1 MITPMKKVTI
11 LCLDKERE
19 ASLEKLRE
27 MGILH
32 VTPLVNPTGVKLNA
46 AKSKVMRIRKALEAI
61 PAKAGKDAVA
71 LDASVASQPAVEAV
85 HQMVQVKK
93 DATDEISKLH
103 NDLNRLDNFGNLD
116 PQTVKSL
123 EESGVFVKLYEVDPS
138 KTISADDGA
147 VVLPFGQNLTGNLY
161 AVISKGEAP
170 AAVKDAV
177 ELPLPSMSL
186 AEMRQKLEA
195 ANAELAKADK
205 TLEGLAAKRSEIDSA
220 LVDADE
226 EYDLQEAASGM
237 LSGASIA
244 MIQGF
249 APATRMSEIQEA
261 AKANGWGV
269 REEDP
274 SDDDMVPT
282 LLTHKPIAKPMQFLY
297 DIIGIVPGYKEID
310 VSAVFLAFFSLFFAI
325 IVGDAFYGALFL
337 ALTIVARVKNPKS
350 KSTGFSFMYLM
361 SGATIV
367 WGIMNASYL
376 GLSPEIAPWVANLD
390 LANASFCP
398 EGLKNAMHWIRQ
410 SSNMQFFCFCIA
422 VVHLTIAH
430 VWNIA
435 VQIQRK
441 STTALAQLGWLFST
455 WYMFFLAG
463 NMVLGEKVPEV
474 FRNFFSG
481 PTSAPMIYVLIAGV
495 VLLVLFSVPPSKLK
509 EEWISI
515 PMLALNI
522 VNNFVDVISYIRLFA
537 VGLSGAA
544 IAESFSEMLS
554 PMFGSVGGLLGAAF
568 VLLFVHALNIAL
580 AVMGVAVHAV
590 RLNTL
595 EFSNG
600 LDLQWSGFGFNPF
613 KKRKNV

>member
-61 PAKAGKDAVA
+61 PAKAGKDAVS
-71 LDASVASQPAVEAV
+71 LDASIASQPAVEAV
-85 HQMVQVKK
+85 HQMVQIKK

-103 NDLNRLDNFGNLD
+103 NDLNRLNNFGNLD
-116 PQTVKSL
+116 PRTVKSL

-138 KTISADDGA
+138 KTISAEDGA
-147 VVLPFGQNLTGNLY
+147 VVLPFGQSLTGNLF
-161 AVISKGEAP
+161 AVINKGEAA
-170 AAVKDAV
+170 AAVKNAV
-177 ELPLPSMSL
+177 ELPLPPISL
-186 AEMRQKLEA
+186 AEMRQKLEKA
-195 ANAELAKADK
+195 SADLRKADQV
-205 TLEGLAAKRSEIDSA
+205 LESLAAKRSEIDSE

-237 LSGASIA
+237 LAGANIA

-249 APATRMSEIQEA
+249 CPEPRMSEIREA
-261 AKANGWGV
+261 AKVNGWGV

-274 SDDDMVPT
+274 SEDDMVPT
-282 LLTHKPIAKPMQFLY
+282 LLTHKAVAKPMQFLY
-297 DIIGIVPGYKEID
+297 DIIGIVPGYREID

-337 ALTIVARVKNPKS
+337 ILTIVARKKAPKS
-350 KSTGFSFMYLM
+350 KSVGFSFMYLM
-361 SGATIV
+361 SIATII
-367 WGIMNASYL
+367 WGVMNASYL
-376 GLSPEIAPWVANLD
+376 GLTPKIAPWVANLD
-390 LANASFCP
+390 IASHSWCP
-398 EGLKNAMHWIRQ
+398 EPLKNAMAWIRDRA
-410 SSNMQFFCFCIA
+410 NMQFFCFSIA

-430 VWNIA
+430 AWNIF
-435 VQIQRK
+435 VQIKRK

-463 NMVLGEKVPEV
+463 NMVLGDKVPEV

-554 PMFGSVGGLLGAAF
+554 PMFGSVGGLLGAAV
-568 VLLFVHALNIAL
+568 VLLLVHALNIAL

-600 LDLQWSGFGFNPF
+600 LDLQWSGFSFNPF

>member
-11 LCLDKERE
+11 LCLEGEKEQ
-19 ASLEKLRE
+19 SLETLRS

-32 VTPLVNPTGVKLNA
+32 VTPLVNPTGAKLNA
-46 AKSKVMRIRKALEAI
+46 AKAKVLHVRKALEAV
-61 PAKAGKDAVA
+61 PEKAPKGATPVSVEKPVEVA
-71 LDASVASQPAVEAV
+71 HEALAAR
-85 HQMVQVKK
+85 KN
-93 DATDEISKLH
+93 ATDEMSKLH
-103 NDLNRLDNFGNLD
+103 NDLMRFETFGNLD
-116 PQTVKSL
+116 PKSVQCL
-123 EESGVFVKLYEVDPS
+123 AENGVFVKLYEVDAN
-138 KTISADDGA
+138 KTISVGEGA
-147 VVLPFGQNLTGNLY
+147 VVLPFGQNANGNVY
-161 AVISKGEAP
+161 AVISRGDAP
-170 AAVKDAV
+170 AAVQNAV
-177 ELPLPSMSL
+177 EMPLPAISI
-186 AEMRQKLEA
+186 AEMRSKLEA
-195 ANAELAKADK
+195 ASAELASAEK
-205 TLEGLAAKRSEIDSA
+205 TLEGLGSARATMTAELDSA
-220 LVDADE
+220 DDE
-226 EYDLQEAASGM
+226 YNLQEAASGM
-237 LSGASIA
+237 LGGAGIA

-249 APATRMSEIQEA
+249 APAPRIAEIREA
-261 AKANGWGV
+261 AKVNGWGV

-274 SDDDMVPT
+274 SEDDMVPT
-282 LLTHKPIAKPMQFLY
+282 LLTHKPVAKPMQFLY
-297 DIIGIVPGYKEID
+297 DIIGIAPGYHEID

-325 IVGDAFYGALFL
+325 IVGDAFYGLLFL
-337 ALTIVARVKNPKS
+337 ALTIVARVKNPNS

-361 SGATIV
+361 SIMTII
-367 WGIMNASYL
+367 WGVLNASYL

-390 LANASFCP
+390 LANHSFCP
-398 EGLKNAMHWIRQ
+398 DCVKSAMEWIREKP
-410 SSNMQFFCFCIA
+410 NMQFFCFCIA

-435 VQIQRK
+435 VKVKQK
-441 STTALAQLGWLFST
+441 SSVALAQLGWLFST

-463 NMVLGEKVPEV
+463 NMVLGDKVPAV

-554 PMFGSVGGLLGAAF
+554 PMFGSVGGLLGAAI
-568 VLLFVHALNIAL
+568 VLLLVHALNIAL

-600 LDLQWSGFGFNPF
+600 LDLQWSGFNFNPF
-613 KKRKNV
+613 KKRNNN

>member
-11 LCLDKERE
+11 LCLEKDKEQ
-19 ASLEKLRE
+19 SLDALRG

-32 VTPLVNPTGVKLNA
+32 VTPLCTPAGTKLNA
-46 AKSKVMRIRKALEAI
+46 AKAKVLHVRKALEAI
-61 PAKAGKDAVA
+61 PEKAPKNVA
-71 LDASVASQPAVEAV
+71 PKQVEKPVEAV
-85 HQMVQVKK
+85 HELVQVKK
-93 DATDEISKLH
+93 NATDEISKLQ
-103 NDLNRLDNFGNLD
+103 NDLNRFDSFGNLD
-116 PQTVKSL
+116 PNAVAAL
-123 EESGVFVKLYEVDPS
+123 AENGVFVKLYEVDAN
-138 KTISADDGA
+138 KTISVEGDAC
-147 VVLPFGQNLTGNLY
+147 VVPFGANNNGNTY
-161 AVISKGEAP
+161 AVISRGAP
-170 AAVKDAV
+170 AKVSAAA
-177 ELPLPSMSL
+177 EMPMPTLSL

-195 ANAELAKADK
+195 AKSELANAEASLDSLAGVRSSIS
-205 TLEGLAAKRSEIDSA
+205 EELA
-220 LVDADE
+220 DADD
-226 EYDLQEAASGM
+226 EYALQEAASGM
-237 LSGASIA
+237 LGGAGIA

-249 APATRMSEIQEA
+249 CPATRMQEIRDA
-261 AKANGWGV
+261 AKVNGWGV

-274 SDDDMVPT
+274 SEEDMVPT
-282 LLTHKPIAKPMQFLY
+282 LLTHSKVAKPMQFLY
-297 DIIGIVPGYKEID
+297 DIIGIAPGYREID

-325 IVGDAFYGALFL
+325 IVGDAFYGLLFL
-337 ALTIVARVKNPKS
+337 ALTIVARVKNPNS

-361 SGATIV
+361 SIMTII
-367 WGIMNASYL
+367 WGVLNASYL

-398 EGLKNAMHWIRQ
+398 DSLKGAMEWIREKP
-410 SSNMQFFCFCIA
+410 NMQFFCFCIA

-435 VQIQRK
+435 VKVKEK
-441 STTALAQLGWLFST
+441 STVALAQLGWLFST

-463 NMVLGEKVPEV
+463 NMVLGDKVPAV

-554 PMFGSVGGLLGAAF
+554 PMFGSVGGLLGAAI
-568 VLLFVHALNIAL
+568 VLLLVHALNIAL

-600 LDLQWSGFGFNPF
+600 LDLQWSGFSFNPF
-613 KKRKNV
+613 KKRKTN

>member
-11 LCLDKERE
+11 LCLESEKEQ
-19 ASLEKLRE
+19 SLEKLRE

-32 VTPLVNPTGVKLNA
+32 VTPLVNPTGAKLNA
-46 AKSKVMRIRKALEAI
+46 AKSKVMRIRKALEAV
-61 PAKAGKDAVA
+61 PAKAGKDVQA
-71 LDASVASQPAVEAV
+71 LDETLASKPAVETV
-85 HQMVQVKK
+85 HQMLQIRK
-93 DATDEISKLH
+93 DASDEIQKLH
-103 NDLNRLDNFGNLD
+103 NDLNRLGNFGNLD
-116 PQTVKSL
+116 PRTVKSL

-138 KTISADDGA
+138 KILEAGEGA
-147 VVLPFGQNLTGNLY
+147 VVLPFGQSLTGNLF
-161 AVISKGEAP
+161 AVISRGDC
-170 AAVKDAV
+170 AAEVKNAV
-177 ELPLPSMSL
+177 ELPMPVVSL
-186 AEMRQKLEA
+186 AEMRENLKKANDDLTRAEQVLESMSV
-195 ANAELAKADK
+195 
-205 TLEGLAAKRSEIDSA
+205 KREEIDSQ
-220 LVDADE
+220 LTSADE
-226 EYDLQEAASGM
+226 EFDLQEAAGGM
-237 LSGASIA
+237 LTGASVA

-249 APATRMSEIQEA
+249 CPAPRMTEIRSA

-269 REEDP
+269 REEEP
-274 SDDDMVPT
+274 SEDDMVPT
-282 LLTHKPIAKPMQFLY
+282 LLTHTAVAKPMQFLY

-310 VSAVFLAFFSLFFAI
+310 VSAVFLAFFSLFFGI
-325 IVGDAFYGALFL
+325 IVGDAFYGLLFL
-337 ALTIVARVKNPKS
+337 AITIFARVKNPKS
-350 KSTGFSFMYLM
+350 GSMGFSFMYLM
-361 SGATIV
+361 SIATII
-367 WGIMNASYL
+367 WGVMNASYL
-376 GLSPEIAPWVANLD
+376 GLSPEIAPWVAHLD
-390 LANASFCP
+390 IANASWCP
-398 EGLKNAMHWIRQ
+398 EPLKNAMNWIRDK
-410 SSNMQFFCFCIA
+410 SNMQFFCFSIA

-430 VWNIA
+430 AWNVF
-435 VQIQRK
+435 VQIKRK
-441 STTALAQLGWLFST
+441 STTALAQVGWLFST

-463 NMVLGEKVPEV
+463 NMVLGDKVPEF

-554 PMFGSVGGLLGAAF
+554 PMFGSVGGLLGAAV
-568 VLLFVHALNIAL
+568 VLLLVHALNIAL

-613 KKRKNV
+613 KKRKNI

>member
-11 LCLDKERE
+11 LCLEKDKE
-19 ASLEKLRE
+19 ASLETLRE

-32 VTPLVNPTGVKLNA
+32 VTPLVNPTGAKLNA
-46 AKSKVMRIRKALEAI
+46 AKSKVVRIRKALEAL
-61 PAKAGKDAVA
+61 PAKVGKDAA
-71 LDASVASQPAVEAV
+71 LEKSLDDQMPVDAI

-93 DATDEISKLH
+93 DVTDEISKLH
-103 NDLNRLDNFGNLD
+103 NDLNRLNTFGNLD
-116 PQTVKSL
+116 PETIKSL
-123 EESGVFVKLYEVDPS
+123 ERSGVFVKLYEVEPS
-138 KTISADDGA
+138 KTLFAPEDA
-147 VVLPFGQNLTGNLY
+147 VVLPFGQNLTGKLY
-161 AVISKGEAP
+161 AVVSKGCAP
-170 AAVKDAV
+170 AEVKDAV
-177 ELPLPSMSL
+177 ELALPSMSL
-186 AEMRQKLEA
+186 AQMRERLEN
-195 ANAELAKADK
+195 ANQELSKADQA
-205 TLEGLAAKRSEIDSA
+205 LEGLAAKRSEINSELA
-220 LVDADE
+220 SADE
-226 EYDLQEAASGM
+226 EYELQEAASGM
-237 LSGASIA
+237 LAGASVA

-249 APATRMSEIQEA
+249 APAPRLEEIRKA
-261 AKANGWGV
+261 AKENGWGV
-269 REEDP
+269 RAEEP
-274 SDDDMVPT
+274 SEDDMVPT

-297 DIIGIVPGYKEID
+297 DIIGIVPGYREID
-310 VSAVFLAFFSLFFAI
+310 VSAVFLAFFSLFFGI

-337 ALTIVARVKNPKS
+337 ALTIVARKKAPKS
-350 KSTGFSFMYLM
+350 KSAGFSFMYLM

-367 WGIMNASYL
+367 WGVLNASYL
-376 GLSPEIAPWVANLD
+376 GLSPEIAPWVAYLD
-390 LANASFCP
+390 LATYSWCP
-398 EGLKNAMHWIRQ
+398 APLKGAMEWIRQ

-430 VWNIA
+430 VWNVC
-435 VQIQRK
+435 VQIKRK
-441 STTALAQLGWLFST
+441 STTALAQVGWLFST

-554 PMFGSVGGLLGAAF
+554 PMFGSVGGLLGAAI
-568 VLLFVHALNIAL
+568 VLLLVHALNIAL

-613 KKRKNV
+613 KKRKTN